1 MLGSNN
7 QEYLKVK
14 MKVMKFGLGA
24 VALALM
30 APAVRAQAPVGPRPN
45 VAIINIQQAIIAT
58 KDGEKARSDIETRF
72 GPRAKDMEG
81 RQAEIAKLKDQLA
94 KGSNTMA
101 QDQRDKIARDIDD
114 KTKRLQWDSEDL
126 QNEYQ
131 QEQQKLVNDIG
142 QRMIAVID
150 EIAKEKTLM
159 LVLDVSTQQSPVL
172 WAANGIDISREAV
185 ERYDKKYGLTI
196 GTGSPSAPAAGGA
209 SPGAAPAKPPVAAPR
224 PPVTAPAKKQ

>member
-14 MKVMKFGLGA
+14 MKVMKFGLGV

-30 APAVRAQAPVGPRPN
+30 APAVRAQTPAGPRPN

-58 KDGEKARSDIETRF
+58 KDGEKARADIETRF

-101 QDQRDKIARDIDD
+101 QEQRDKISRDIDD

-131 QEQQKLVNDIG
+131 QEQQKLVNEIG

-150 EIAKEKTLM
+150 EIAKEKAVI
-159 LVLDVSTQQSPVL
+159 LVLDVSSQQSPVL
-172 WAANGIDISREAV
+172 WAANGIDISRDAV
-185 ERYDKKYGLTI
+185 ERYDKKYGVAL
-196 GTGSPSAPAAGGA
+196 GTGAAAPASGTAA
-209 SPGAAPAKPPVAAPR
+209 PGAAPAAR
-224 PPVTAPAKKQ
+224 PPVLAPKPVVPPKKP